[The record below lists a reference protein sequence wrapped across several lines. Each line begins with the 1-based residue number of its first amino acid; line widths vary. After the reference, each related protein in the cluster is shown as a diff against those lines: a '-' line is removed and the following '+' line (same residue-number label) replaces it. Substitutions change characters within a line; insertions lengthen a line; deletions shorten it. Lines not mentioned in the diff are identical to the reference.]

1 MNPAQQ
7 YRHDRKINW
16 RQHPEFEASLR
27 EIVGRQQYTL
37 DDVAIMFGLSRERVR
52 SFCWK
57 FKIAT
62 QRTHRRRVWN
72 DATHE
77 FGPGSP
83 PTRTFKEQAATE
95 WAARQKR
102 IAHREQQL
110 KDGVPSSRCTSHD
123 GNKAAGSIMLPAASS
138 SPNRTQDIDA
148 TNAVASA
155 EVRGERE
162 AYYEKASGATRSE
175 LRRL

>member
-110 KDGVPSSRCTSHD
+110 KDGVPY
-123 GNKAAGSIMLPAASS
+123 L
-138 SPNRTQDIDA
+138 
-148 TNAVASA
+148 
-155 EVRGERE
+155 EVYFPRW
-162 AYYEKASGATRSE
+162 KQSGR
-175 LRRL
+175 